1 MLKKRAEEGMRIQ
14 KMRICGFENLIAQW
28 QKTFSGTF
36 ERQSRSEMSGATGE
50 EVIAIEK
57 EVRRF
62 RDLL

>member
-14 KMRICGFENLIAQW
+14 KMRICGFENLIVQW
-28 QKTFSGTF
+28 QKTFSGAF

-50 EVIAIEK
+50 EAIAIEK